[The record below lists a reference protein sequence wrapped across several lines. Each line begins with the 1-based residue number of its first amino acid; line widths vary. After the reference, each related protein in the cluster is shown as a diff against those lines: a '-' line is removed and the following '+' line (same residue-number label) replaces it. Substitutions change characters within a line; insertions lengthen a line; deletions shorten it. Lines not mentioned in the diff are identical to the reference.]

1 MELIAEITNDDVGHT
16 PRPTTYR
23 VRKAARAVLH
33 DGDRVALLHVRN
45 RVYHKLP
52 GGGLEQGEGI
62 HDALMR
68 EVREEVG
75 CIAHQLDDIGVI
87 IEYRDD
93 FGVLQISYCY
103 HAHVLEKGLGTSR
116 TRKEQDMGLETVWTT
131 LDDAIDI
138 IERDRPDD
146 YEGRFITR
154 RDALFLRAA
163 RSMIR

>member
-16 PRPTTYR
+16 PRPSTYR

-33 DGDRVALLHVRN
+33 DDDRVALLHVRK
-45 RVYHKLP
+45 RGYHKLP

-62 HDALMR
+62 LDALMR

-75 CIAHQLDDIGVI
+75 CIAQHLDDIGAI

-93 FGVLQISYCY
+93 LSVLQISYCY
-103 HAHVLEKGLGTSR
+103 RAHVIEKGLEPSR
-116 TRKEQDMGLETVWTT
+116 TRKEQGLGFETVWTT

-138 IERDRPDD
+138 IERDRPTD
-146 YEGRFITR
+146 YEGRFITC